1 MKEKIKNLLVGL
13 ALGTANIIPG
23 VSGGTIAM
31 TMGIYERLIG
41 IASNI
46 FKDLKKNIMFL
57 LPIGIGMVL
66 AILLLSKVINYSLE
80 NYEFQT
86 VFFFVG
92 LILGGLPFLFKKVTK
107 KSIGVKNVMISVIC
121 FALVFSLTFLNEGN
135 NVVNLDAITFPLLIK
150 LFIVGIIAA
159 ATMVIPGISGSFIL
173 MLLGYY
179 KPIVETISNLTNFD
193 LLIHNGLILGSFGV
207 GVIVGIV
214 LISKAIEFLLKKCP
228 TETYFGIYGI
238 IISSIVVIIMGIS
251 SVPSVGGIIIGFVLM
266 SIGALAASKL
276 N

>member
-121 FALVFSLTFLNEGN
+121 FALVFSLTFLNEGSN
-135 NVVNLDAITFPLLIK
+135 AVNLDAVTFPLLIK

-159 ATMVIPGISGSFIL
+159 ATMVIPGISGSFVL
-173 MLLGYY
+173 MLIGYY

-193 LLIHNGLILGSFGV
+193 LLIHNGVVLGTFGV

>member
-46 FKDLKKNIMFL
+46 FKDFKKNIMFL

-135 NVVNLDAITFPLLIK
+135 NVVNLDTVTFPLLIK

-159 ATMVIPGISGSFIL
+159 ATMVIPGISGSFVL
-173 MLLGYY
+173 MLIGYY

-193 LLIHNGLILGSFGV
+193 LLIHNGVVLGTFGV

>member
-1 MKEKIKNLLVGL
+1 MKDKIKNLLIGI

-46 FKDLKKNIMFL
+46 FKDFKKNVMFL
-57 LPIGIGMVL
+57 LPIAVGMIL
-66 AILLLSKVINYSLE
+66 AILLLSKVINYALE

-86 VFFFVG
+86 VLFFVG
-92 LILGGLPFLFKKVTK
+92 LILGGIPFLFKKVTK
-107 KSIGVKNVMISVIC
+107 KSINVKNVMISVIC
-121 FALVFSLTFLNEGN
+121 FALVFSLGFLNEGN
-135 NVVNLDAITFPLLIK
+135 KVISLEVVDFPLLIK
-150 LFIVGIIAA
+150 LFIVGVIAA

-193 LLIHNGLILGSFGV
+193 LFFHNILILGVFGV

-214 LISKAIEFLLKKCP
+214 LISKIIEFLLKKAP

-238 IISSIVVIIMGIS
+238 IISSIVVIVIGIS
-251 SVPSVGGIIIGFVLM
+251 SVPSAGGIIIGLVLM
-266 SIGALAASKL
+266 CAGAFGASKL

>member
-135 NVVNLDAITFPLLIK
+135 NAVNLDAVTFPLLIK

-159 ATMVIPGISGSFIL
+159 ATMVIPGISGSFVL
-173 MLLGYY
+173 MLIGYY

-193 LLIHNGLILGSFGV
+193 LLIHNGVVLGTFGV